1 MKKYFTSESVTEGHP
16 DKICDQIADAI
27 LDEIIKND
35 PLARVAVEALITNG
49 VIVVAGEVTTDI
61 YVEIPEIVRRVI
73 KEIGYTNS
81 EYGFHFRT
89 SGVMVAIHAQ
99 SSDIARGVDSYH
111 ENKKGKIVTEDLEK
125 LGAGDQGL
133 MFGFACKETSE
144 LMPLPI
150 VLAHKLCQRLSEVRK
165 KNIIKGLRPDGKS
178 QVTVEYEGD
187 KPKRVARVLVAA
199 QHDNDI
205 KQPILRK
212 EVIEK
217 VIKKTIPTHLI
228 DSKTEFLI
236 NTTGRF
242 VTGGPEADT
251 GLTGRKII
259 VDTYGGYSRHGG
271 GALSGKDPTKVD
283 RSAQYMARYVAKNIV
298 SSNLADKC
306 EIQISYAIGKP
317 EPFSVYVDTFNTG
330 KINDENLSLIVNE
343 VFDLRP
349 GMIIKKLDLRRPLY
363 KQVAAYGHYGRGEL
377 NLPWEKTD
385 KISDILKAAK
395 KYVKR

>member
-16 DKICDQIADAI
+16 DKVCDQIADGILDAI
-27 LDEIIKND
+27 LKND
-35 PLARVAVEALITNG
+35 PRARVAIEALITNG
-49 VIVVAGEVTTDI
+49 VIVVAGEVTTDT
-61 YVEIPEIVRRVI
+61 YVEIPEIVREII
-73 KEIGYTNS
+73 KDIGYTNS

-99 SSDIARGVDSYH
+99 SSDIARGVDSYR
-111 ENKKGKIVTEDLEK
+111 EGKKGKIIAEDLEN

-133 MFGFACKETSE
+133 MFGFACRETEE

-150 VLAHKLCQRLSEVRK
+150 VLAHRLCQRLAEVRK
-165 KNIIKGLRPDGKS
+165 KNIVKGLRPDGKS
-178 QVTVEYEGD
+178 QVTVEYEEGT
-187 KPKRVARVLVAA
+187 PKRVARVLIAA
-199 QHDNDI
+199 QHDKDI
-205 KQPILRK
+205 KQTTLRK
-212 EVIEK
+212 EIIEK
-217 VIKKTIPTHLI
+217 VIKKTIPKNLV

-259 VDTYGGYSRHGG
+259 VDTYGGYGRHGG

-283 RSAQYMARYVAKNIV
+283 RSAQYVARYVAKNIV
-298 SSNLADKC
+298 ASGLADKC
-306 EIQISYAIGKP
+306 EIQISYAIGRP
-317 EPFSVYVDTFNTG
+317 EPFSVLIDTFGTG
-330 KINDENLSLIVNE
+330 KINDDEISEIVKE

-349 GMIIKKLDLRRPLY
+349 GMIIKYLDLRRPIY
-363 KQVAAYGHYGRGEL
+363 KQVAAYGHYGRKEL
-377 NLPWEKTD
+377 NLPWEKID
-385 KISDILKAAK
+385 RVSDILKLSK